1 MHGAYRV
8 VLSCALTVL
17 AVLCYDGAELASR
30 GVVAPYMAY
39 TCGIY
44 AVALQIS
51 AEFPGLMSLT
61 VPVVLVNRFSSDCP
75 SLNDFT

>member
-1 MHGAYRV
+1 MEGGR
-8 VLSCALTVL
+8 
-17 AVLCYDGAELASR
+17 E
-30 GVVAPYMAY
+30 
-39 TCGIY
+39 

-61 VPVVLVNRFSSDCP
+61 VPVVLINRFSSDYP